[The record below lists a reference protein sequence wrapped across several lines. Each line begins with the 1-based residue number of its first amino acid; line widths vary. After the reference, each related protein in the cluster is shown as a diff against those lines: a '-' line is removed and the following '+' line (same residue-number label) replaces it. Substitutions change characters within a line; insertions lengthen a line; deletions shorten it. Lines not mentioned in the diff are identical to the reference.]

1 MRPSA
6 TGNAASQ
13 DSSKKRGI
21 VAFINVPANTL
32 AAYNETVIINIQ
44 SIP

>member
-32 AAYNETVIINIQ
+32 AAYNETVIIIKQ
-44 SIP
+44 SIS